1 MNFIDFI
8 ILSIVLT
15 TLVFIAYNN
24 IFKKDNNVCSKCI
37 YKRENC
43 NCGNK
48 EQNK

>member
-43 NCGNK
+43 NCGQKK
-48 EQNK
+48 EEQ